1 MKQEKK
7 GWALALAMLLVFSVS
22 LFAGGSQEAAPSGD
36 APAKKYVFSSEL
48 PTAHMYN
55 KAYNKF
61 ADELEAL
68 SGGRITMEV
77 YDSSSIASARE
88 ALEGIKIGTI
98 HATGVL
104 EAMSFYVPE
113 MEMMGIPYLFRD
125 MDHVS
130 NFMKSPA
137 GMEFQQRMIDAGFR
151 PVAYFLRTSRQMTS
165 NKKIASLADLKGTK
179 LRVPETSTGPAAWNA
194 MGAKTVT
201 MPFGEV
207 FSALQQGV
215 IDAQENTIDQIVSS
229 KFHEVQKYV
238 SMTNHQFQASFVV
251 FSEKEWQSLSE
262 ADRQIVQEAAN
273 RAKAFE
279 TELRIKETKEAEDFL
294 KTYGTEILYPDTN
307 EFAKAASEAYKGY
320 SPLMQ
325 EWVKKVQ
332 AVK

>member
-1 MKQEKK
+1 MKQKNK
-7 GWALALAMLLVFSVS
+7 LVVGMLLLLIISGS
-22 LFAGGSQEAAPSGD
+22 LFAQGSKEDVVSKEAPV
-36 APAKKYVFSSEL
+36 KKWVFSSEL

-61 ADELEAL
+61 ADELKDL
-68 SGGRITMEV
+68 SDGRLTMEV
-77 YDSSSIASARE
+77 FDSSSIASARE

-125 MDHVS
+125 MDHVEK
-130 NFMKSPA
+130 FMQSPA
-137 GMEFQQRMIDAGFR
+137 GLEFQQRMIDAGFR
-151 PVAYFLRTSRQMTS
+151 PVAYFLRTSRQLTS
-165 NKKIASLADLKGTK
+165 NKRIASLANLRGVK

-201 MPFGEV
+201 MPFGDV
-207 FSALQQGV
+207 FSALQQNV

-251 FSEKEWQSLSE
+251 FSEKEWQSLTE
-262 ADRQIVQEAAN
+262 ADRQIVQEAAD
-273 RAKAFE
+273 RAKIYE

-294 KTYGTEILYPDTN
+294 KEYGTEILYPDTN
-307 EFAKAASEAYKGY
+307 ELAEAASVAYKGY
-320 SPLMQ
+320 NKLMQ
-325 EWVKKVQ
+325 EWIKKVQ
-332 AVK
+332 DVK

>member
-1 MKQEKK
+1 MKQKNK
-7 GWALALAMLLVFSVS
+7 LVVGMLLLLIISGS
-22 LFAGGSQEAAPSGD
+22 LFAQGSKEDVVSKEAPV
-36 APAKKYVFSSEL
+36 KKWVFSSEL

-61 ADELEAL
+61 ADELKDL
-68 SGGRITMEV
+68 SDGRLTMEV
-77 YDSSSIASARE
+77 FDSSSIASARE

-125 MDHVS
+125 MDHVEK
-130 NFMKSPA
+130 FMASPA
-137 GMEFQQRMIDAGFR
+137 GLEFQQRMIDAGFR
-151 PVAYFLRTSRQMTS
+151 PVAYFLRTSRQLTS
-165 NKKIASLADLKGTK
+165 NKRIASLANLRGVK

-207 FSALQQGV
+207 FSALQQNV

-251 FSEKEWQSLSE
+251 FSEKEWQSLTE
-262 ADRQIVQEAAN
+262 ADRQIVQEAAD
-273 RAKAFE
+273 RAKIYE

-294 KTYGTEILYPDTN
+294 KEYGTEILYPDTD
-307 EFAKAASEAYKGY
+307 ELAKAASIAYKGY
-320 SPLMQ
+320 NKLMQ
-325 EWVKKVQ
+325 EWIEKVQ
-332 AVK
+332 NVK

>member
-1 MKQEKK
+1 MKQKNK
-7 GWALALAMLLVFSVS
+7 LVVGMLLLLIISGS
-22 LFAGGSQEAAPSGD
+22 LFAQGSKEDVVSKEAPV
-36 APAKKYVFSSEL
+36 KKWVFSSEL

-61 ADELEAL
+61 ADELKDL
-68 SGGRITMEV
+68 SDGRLTMEV
-77 YDSSSIASARE
+77 FDSSSIASARE

-125 MDHVS
+125 MDHVEK
-130 NFMKSPA
+130 FMQSPA
-137 GMEFQQRMIDAGFR
+137 GLEFQQRMIDAGFR
-151 PVAYFLRTSRQMTS
+151 PVAYFLRTSRQLTS
-165 NKKIASLADLKGTK
+165 NKRIASLANLRGVK

-207 FSALQQGV
+207 FSALQQNV

-251 FSEKEWQSLSE
+251 FSEKEWQSLTE
-262 ADRQIVQEAAN
+262 ADRQIVQEAAD
-273 RAKAFE
+273 RAKIYE

-294 KTYGTEILYPDTN
+294 KEYGTEILYPDTN
-307 EFAKAASEAYKGY
+307 ELAEAASVAYKGY
-320 SPLMQ
+320 NKLMQ
-325 EWVKKVQ
+325 EWIKKVQ
-332 AVK
+332 DVK